1 MKIVHINTN
10 DKGGAATACI
20 RIHLALLDHG
30 VDSKI
35 LFLNRT
41 KTNIP
46 ETYQFRKKLTLGK
59 RIINKLRRM
68 LFAKP
73 LTIKEKYPEIEWF
86 SHPKSPYDVT
96 THPVYKEAD
105 IVQLNWVSGFL
116 DEPSFFRKNKKP
128 VVWRMPDLY
137 ACGGGYHYEK
147 GFPFDKLDD
156 LLGENAAVRTK
167 ALKNNNIAFVA
178 ISNWVKEKADE
189 SAIIGTFPT
198 QVIHNGLNFSV
209 FKPME
214 KLEARSLFGLPSD
227 KKIVLL
233 GSDISMSK
241 RKGIQL
247 AIEALALLDSGI
259 FQPVI
264 FGHYEDKLPPNFIR
278 TGYVKE
284 EGKLAALYTAAD
296 LFCMPSIEEAFGQV
310 TIEALACGVP
320 VISFPNGG
328 SLDIIKDGFNGIL
341 ATDFTVEA
349 LSEALQKAVA
359 IDFNSESIIKDI
371 HERFD
376 IRQKIEAYMELYHK
390 LLKQ

>member
-20 RIHLALLDHG
+20 RIHLALLDRG
-30 VDSKI
+30 VESKI
-35 LFLNRT
+35 LFLNKT

-46 ETYQFRKKLTLGK
+46 ETYQFRKKLNLSK
-59 RIINKLRRM
+59 RIVKRMRRV
-68 LFAKP
+68 LYAKP
-73 LTIKEKYPEIEWF
+73 LTIKERYPEIEWF

-96 THPVYKEAD
+96 SHPVYKEAD

-116 DEPSFFRKNKKP
+116 DEPSFLRKNKKP

-147 GFPFDKLDD
+147 GFPFDTLEG
-156 LLGENAAVRTK
+156 LLKKNATVRKK
-167 ALKNNNIAFVA
+167 ALKNKNITFVA
-178 ISNWVKEKADE
+178 ISNWVKEKADK
-189 SAIIGTFPT
+189 SPIIGNFPKT
-198 QVIHNGLNFSV
+198 VIQNGLNFSV
-209 FKPME
+209 FKPMDIGE
-214 KLEARSLFGLPSD
+214 VRSLFDLPVD

-233 GSDISMSK
+233 GTDVSKSK
-241 RKGIQL
+241 RKGIHL
-247 AIEALALLDSGI
+247 AIKALKLLDSER

-264 FGHYEDKLPPNFIR
+264 FGEYSGVLPSHFIR

-284 EGKLAALYTAAD
+284 ESLLAALYTASD
-296 LFCMPSIEEAFGQV
+296 FFCMSSIEEAFGQV

-341 ATDFTVEA
+341 ATDFTAEA
-349 LSEALQKAVA
+349 LSEALRKAVS
-359 IDFNSESIIKDI
+359 IDFNSESIIKDV

-376 IRQKIEAYMELYHK
+376 IQQKIEAYMELYHK
-390 LLKQ
+390 LLKH